1 MAKRPLVPPL
11 NVTEVEA
18 ARRSAEEEAVPDDGR
33 EIQMACDKFRVE
45 RSVSSWSDSSNLDDW
60 KQRYTL
66 GKELG
71 SGQTAVVYEAFAAW
85 PASNPLVT
93 PRTPRGNIKS
103 PRGNGRPNSARGR
116 GGSEAGSNASSA
128 RPLRRRVAL
137 KRFSTAGG
145 TMFRQELRVLRAV
158 GVHPHVL
165 RLLESFQGP
174 LEDVLVLEYCGGGD
188 VYDMYA
194 SNHGCCMLEPCVV
207 HLIRQLLLALQ
218 HLCERGV
225 EHRDVKPENL
235 LLYSNSQD
243 RDDVAGTAGRMRA
256 PPHLKLA
263 DFGWANLP
271 EVAEGIPPE
280 AAVSGVGSLWYA
292 APEMNPSP
300 EGTGP
305 AAPRGD
311 APLGACDMWSV
322 GVIAY
327 LLLLGHSPFN
337 TALREPDQEAQ
348 DAKVIRL
355 AAEGTINTESRVW
368 SCLPEESRDFILKLI
383 QVEPAKRMTPLEAW
397 GHPFIA
403 RGAGRTEG
411 GGGGYLAKLPPLLPV
426 ADVVWRRI
434 DQFQRLCWITFA
446 HAVAEPE
453 LVELRAFQM
462 FIVQQRMSSHSYLH
476 QLAVEIAA
484 VAQPSWFQRKTVWID
499 ALRLAFCY
507 LDSDSDGV
515 LSVED
520 LSEHLVSE
528 DSIQVA
534 RQWVRKWQQPP
545 ASANGNGPSPSKKG
559 ITFSGFTWALCSSHA
574 GKHFVQGL
582 SNGHANAHAD
592 GQAEEANHQAEAV
605 FEGRMQATDEV
616 CQRFLDEEFDDFGFA
631 Q

>member
-1 MAKRPLVPPL
+1 MARRAQPVPPL
-11 NVTEVEA
+11 DVAEMEA
-18 ARRSAEEEAVPDDGR
+18 AQQYDDESVVDDGS
-33 EIQMACDKFRVE
+33 EVQMACDKFRVE
-45 RSVSSWSDSSNLDDW
+45 RSVSSWSGSANLDDW

-71 SGQTAVVYEAFAAW
+71 SGQTAIVYEAFVTW
-85 PASNPLVT
+85 PAEGPLYT
-93 PRTPRGNIKS
+93 PRSARGVNKS
-103 PRGNGRPNSARGR
+103 PRGNRKPNSANCN
-116 GGSEAGSNASSA
+116 GSARASTASSA
-128 RPLRRRVAL
+128 RPFKRRVAL
-137 KRFSTAGG
+137 KKFSATGG
-145 TMFRQELRVLRAV
+145 AMFKQELRALRAV

-174 LEDVLVLEYCGGGD
+174 LEDVLILEHCGGGD

-218 HLCERGV
+218 HLSERGV

-235 LLYSNSQD
+235 LLYSNSRDSRDQD
-243 RDDVAGTAGRMRA
+243 DMAGTAGRMRV

-263 DFGWANLP
+263 DFGWANVP
-271 EVAEGIPPE
+271 ESSESIRVE

-292 APEMNPSP
+292 APELNPGASP
-300 EGTGP
+300 L
-305 AAPRGD
+305 AD

-337 TALREPDQEAQ
+337 VALREPDNHAQE
-348 DAKVIRL
+348 DKVIRL
-355 AAEGTINTESRVW
+355 ASEGSINTDERVW
-368 SCLPEESRDFILKLI
+368 HCLPEEARDFITRLI

-397 GHPFIA
+397 SHPFVT
-403 RGAGRTEG
+403 RGAGCAEG
-411 GGGGYLAKLPPLLPV
+411 GGGGYLAKLPALLPV

-462 FIVQQRMSSHSYLH
+462 FIVQQKMSAHSYLH

-507 LDSDSDGV
+507 LDGDSDGI
-515 LSVED
+515 LSAED

-528 DSIQVA
+528 DSLQVA
-534 RQWVRKWQQPP
+534 RQWVQKWHQPP
-545 ASANGNGPSPSKKG
+545 AGADGNRTNPSKKG

-582 SNGHANAHAD
+582 SNGHANAHAG
-592 GQAEEANHQAEAV
+592 GQAEDANHQAL

-616 CQRFLDEEFDDFGFA
+616 CQRFLDEEFDDFGFGP
-631 Q
+631 